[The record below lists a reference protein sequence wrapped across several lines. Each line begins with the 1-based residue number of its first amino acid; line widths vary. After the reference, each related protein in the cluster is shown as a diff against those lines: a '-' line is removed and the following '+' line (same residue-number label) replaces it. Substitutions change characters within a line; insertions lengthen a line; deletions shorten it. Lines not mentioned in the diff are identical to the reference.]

1 MVRRRVY
8 RHHIRC
14 PDCGSNR
21 IADTVSPMAGRLTA
35 AATAAAVMCRAGPIV
50 GRGRR

>member
-1 MVRRRVY
+1 MARSRVY

-21 IADTVSPMAGRLTA
+21 MLMDGFSMAGRLTA
-35 AATAAAVMCRAGPIV
+35 AATAVAVMYPAGPIV